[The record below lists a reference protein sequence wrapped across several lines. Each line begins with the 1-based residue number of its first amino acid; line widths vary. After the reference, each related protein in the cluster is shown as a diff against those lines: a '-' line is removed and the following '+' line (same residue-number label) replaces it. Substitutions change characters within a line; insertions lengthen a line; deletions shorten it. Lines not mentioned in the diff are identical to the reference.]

1 MRRWTFLCSLLLLSS
16 LAGQVWAD
24 GFHYEI
30 TVDSQLQEDADG
42 KLSGL
47 RMQWLYDPT
56 VSKMLL
62 EGEDLGADKRA
73 ATLQTIAADIVG
85 DLHAYSYFTRLT
97 LAGQALPTA
106 KVSDY
111 QLELGADQR
120 LQLSFLLPLASPQAL
135 AGKRLDIAMLDPAG
149 TGVLKHQNASHLIL
163 GAQTGALC
171 TLTLEQN
178 TDYTHSEPAQI
189 AHLQCR

>member
-1 MRRWTFLCSLLLLSS
+1 MRCWTFLCSLLLLSS
-16 LAGQVWAD
+16 LAGQVLAD

-47 RMQWLYDPT
+47 RMQWRYDPT

-73 ATLQTIAADIVG
+73 ATCKPLRRILSATCKPIAISPPD
-85 DLHAYSYFTRLT
+85 
-97 LAGQALPTA
+97 AGWTGGAHA

-135 AGKRLDIAMLDPAG
+135 A
-149 TGVLKHQNASHLIL
+149 ASGWIL
-163 GAQTGALC
+163 YYLTRKALGC
-171 TLTLEQN
+171 
-178 TDYTHSEPAQI
+178 
-189 AHLQCR
+189 